1 MMKKTILLPCAFLG
15 LAFGLASCS
24 DFFEP
29 ENSTVLAGKN
39 YLSDDESEM
48 YSGYFGLITKLQKV
62 ADRPIYLTDS
72 RAELLLPTDR
82 VVDMQNLSNYE
93 DNLNGNGYADPARFY
108 DVIISCNDYLER
120 LYKYKQSHIYTIN
133 KDNYAGLVANT
144 IRLKTWT
151 YFMLAKIYGQVVWFD
166 DPMLE
171 MKDFSVY
178 PKLDLAQTVDKCWAY
193 LNTPF
198 DEVDISSATMSWK
211 RWIAENDD
219 NLNADAYEN
228 WDKLVPDYFVLAADL
243 CLWRGDY
250 QKVVDLV
257 LPKMNEAFG
266 TSSNYTKWMCAAN
279 YHNAYARFFSN
290 NATPEAMCNVSAVMY
305 MSQRNQNSNVKSIL
319 YDGGRLLTASPKAVA
334 RYHDPEFDPGTTE
347 QAWDGRW
354 SAHLRGSD
362 ETGYQLQKYRSS
374 EGPIYLYRN
383 VDLYF
388 MLIEAFN
395 HLGRYEEM
403 NVLMNQGVS
412 KVFPQG
418 GVTYPGFTD
427 DWTLIG
433 GTVTHT
439 YADTGIRGTWFKAAP
454 GEDGHRKM
462 YVGGTPDA
470 DAPAGFPTSAEEGQ
484 RYNDMQLLDEICLEM
499 PAEGK
504 TLPAMIRMARRYG
517 GEGLK
522 KMADLVCGKYDMEDP
537 AQAATAVKVRARI
550 LAGDYFVHWDL
561 NSTAIH

>member
-1 MMKKTILLPCAFLG
+1 MKKNILLSCALLG
-15 LAFGLASCS
+15 LAFGLSSCS

-29 ENSTVLAGKN
+29 ENSTVLSGKN
-39 YLSDDESEM
+39 YLTSDESEM

-72 RAELLLPTDR
+72 RAEMLLPTDR
-82 VVDMQNLSNYE
+82 EVDMQNLSNYE
-93 DNLNGNGYADPARFY
+93 DNLNGNTYADPARFY

-120 LYKYKQSHIYTIN
+120 LYKYKQSHIYTID

-144 IRLKTWT
+144 IRLKVWT

-171 MKDFSVY
+171 MKDFSNY
-178 PKLDLAQTVDKCWAY
+178 PKLDIDQAIDKCWTY

-198 DEVDISSATMSWK
+198 DDVDVTTASMSWK

-219 NLNADAYEN
+219 NLNAESYAN
-228 WDKLVPDYFVLAADL
+228 WDNLVPDYFVLAADL

-250 QKVVDLV
+250 EKVVNLV
-257 LPKMNEAFG
+257 LPKMNEAFA
-266 TSSNYTKWMCAAN
+266 TSASFTKWMCAAN
-279 YHNAYARFFSN
+279 YHNAYGSKFFSY
-290 NATPEAMCNVSAVMY
+290 NATPNTMCSVTAVMY
-305 MSQRNQNSNVKSIL
+305 MSQRNQTSDVKSKL
-319 YDGGRLLTASPKAVA
+319 YDSGRVLTASPKAVA
-334 RYHDPEFDPGTTE
+334 RYYDATFDPGTTE
-347 QAWDGRW
+347 KAWDGRW
-354 SAHLRGSD
+354 GAHLRGND
-362 ETGYQLQKYRSS
+362 ESGYQLQKYRSS
-374 EGPIYLYRN
+374 EGPLYLYRN

-403 NVLMNQGVS
+403 SVLMNQGIS

-418 GVTYPGFTD
+418 GVSYPGFTN
-427 DWTLIG
+427 DWTIIG
-433 GTVTHT
+433 GTVTHA
-439 YADTGIRGTWFKAAP
+439 YADTGIRGTWFSAAP
-454 GEDGHRKM
+454 GDDGYRPM
-462 YVGGTPDA
+462 YVGEEPKEYDPV
-470 DAPAGFPTSAEEGQ
+470 DFPTNAEDGQ
-484 RYNDMQLLDEICLEM
+484 RYNDMQLLNEICLEM

-517 GEGLK
+517 DDGLK

-537 AQAATAVKVRARI
+537 AQAAVAAKVRAKI